1 VPTLKEKLV
10 ETFHLDQE
18 NVDDV
23 LDAIK
28 KLVHEGMVRR
38 IIVKNGK
45 GDTFA
50 EFPLGVGVVAVALLP
65 LWAALAAIAAIAAD
79 YTVQVEL
86 AESDR

>member
-1 VPTLKEKLV
+1 MPTLKQKVV

-23 LDAIK
+23 IDAVK
-28 KLVHEGMVRR
+28 ELAHEGMVRR
-38 IIVKNGK
+38 IIVKDAS

-65 LWAALAAIAAIAAD
+65 LWAALAAIAAIVAD
-79 YTVQVEL
+79 YTIQVEL
-86 AESDR
+86 VEQD

>member
-1 VPTLKEKLV
+1 MPTLKEKII
-10 ETFHLDQE
+10 ETFHLDQA

-23 LDAIK
+23 IEAIK

-38 IIVKNGK
+38 ITVKDEK

-50 EFPLGVGVVAVALLP
+50 EFPLGVGVVAVALMP
-65 LWAALAAIAAIAAD
+65 IWAALAAIAAIAAD

-86 AESDR
+86 AERET